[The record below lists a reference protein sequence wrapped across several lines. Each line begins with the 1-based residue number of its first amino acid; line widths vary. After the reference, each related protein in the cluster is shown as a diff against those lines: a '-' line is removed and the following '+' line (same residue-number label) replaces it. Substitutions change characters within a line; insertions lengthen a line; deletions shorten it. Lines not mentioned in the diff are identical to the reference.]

1 MLINEDEEEI
11 YISKVE
17 ANRIETGDIVD
28 FRI

>member
-17 ANRIETGDIVD
+17 VNRIETGDIVD